1 MGIWKNRDFLRLWLG
16 QMISVIGDGVYYI
29 AIMWWIKTHTGS
41 DALVALIALC
51 AAVPGVLLGPIA
63 GVVADRVNRRRLMI
77 GMDAISAVVVII
89 PALLLAANRLEPWHL
104 CMTAALLATAA
115 TFSYPAFGSS
125 IPRIVTE
132 EQLNAANSM
141 SQAGNAL
148 AGLIGP
154 ALGGVLVA
162 GLSSVNAIALDAMS
176 FGVAAIL
183 IVLSRIPNAQRSQQD
198 LGQSVTQDLLEG
210 VRYLRSQPILWGV
223 MMVSAVL
230 NLVFAPISVLIPGLA
245 KDVLGVG
252 AQGFGLLEASMPAG
266 FVLGSIAAASLTRRL
281 NGQTM
286 IWLLCAVGLLMTAV
300 GLSRNFFITAALIV
314 SSGIGLAITNVFF
327 MVVFQTRI
335 PNELQGRAF
344 GTLGTI
350 SQALRP
356 VGLALTASA
365 VGLMGG
371 VAPVFVVCGL
381 ALSVVAFG
389 CYLVPGLAQMRHE
402 PKLELGSD

>member
-1 MGIWKNRDFLRLWLG
+1 MSIWKNHDFIRLWLG
-16 QMISVIGDGVYYI
+16 QMISVVGDGIYYI

-77 GMDAISAVVVII
+77 GMDVISAVVVIV
-89 PALLLAANRLEPWHL
+89 PALLLAVNQLEPWHV
-104 CMTAALLATAA
+104 CVTAALLATAA
-115 TFSYPAFGSS
+115 TFGYPAFFSS
-125 IPRIVTE
+125 IPRIVE
-132 EQLNAANSM
+132 EDQLSAANSM
-141 SQAGNAL
+141 SQGGNAL

-162 GLSSVNAIALDAMS
+162 GLSSVNAIALDAVS
-176 FGVAAIL
+176 FGVSALLLAF
-183 IVLSRIPNAQRSQQD
+183 SRIPDAQRSPED
-198 LGQSVTQDLLEG
+198 RAQSITADLLEG

-223 MMVSAVL
+223 MMVFAVL

-266 FVLGSIAAASLTRRL
+266 FVLGSLTATALTRRL
-281 NGQTM
+281 NGHAM
-286 IWLLCAVGLLMTAV
+286 IWLMCVVGLLMASI
-300 GLSRNFFITAALIV
+300 GLSRSFVVTAALIV
-314 SSGIGLAITNVFF
+314 SSGVGFAVMNIFF
-327 MVVFQTRI
+327 MVIFQTRI

-344 GTLGTI
+344 GTMGTI
-350 SQALRP
+350 SQGLRP

-365 VGLMGG
+365 VGLLGG

-381 ALSVVAFG
+381 AQSVVGLG
-389 CYLVPGLAQMRHE
+389 CYLVPGLTRVRHE
-402 PKLELGSD
+402 PKLEPASD

>member
-1 MGIWKNRDFLRLWLG
+1 MSIWKNHDFLRLWLG
-16 QMISVIGDGVYYI
+16 QMISVIGDGIYYI

-77 GMDAISAVVVII
+77 GMDVISAIVVIG
-89 PALLLAANRLEPWHL
+89 PALLLSANRLEPWHL
-104 CMTAALLATAA
+104 CATAALLATAA
-115 TFSYPAFGSS
+115 TFSFPAFLSS
-125 IPRIVTE
+125 VPRIVAE
-132 EQLNAANSM
+132 DQLNAANSM

-162 GLSSVNAIALDAMS
+162 GLSSVNAIALDAVS

-183 IVLSRIPNAQRSQQD
+183 NAFSRIPNAERSQKD

-210 VRYLRSQPILWGV
+210 VRYLRSQPVLWGV
-223 MMVSAVL
+223 MMVFSVL

-266 FVLGSIAAASLTRRL
+266 FVLGSILATTLTRRL
-281 NGQTM
+281 NGHTM
-286 IWLLCAVGLLMTAV
+286 IWLICAIGLLMAAI
-300 GLSRNFFITAALIV
+300 GLSKSFLVTVALIV
-314 SSGIGLAITNVFF
+314 SSGVGFAVMNVFF
-327 MVVFQTRI
+327 MVIFQTRI

-350 SQALRP
+350 SQGLRP

-365 VGLMGG
+365 VGLLGG
-371 VAPVFVVCGL
+371 VAPVFVLCGL
-381 ALSVVAFG
+381 AQSVVGLG

-402 PKLELGSD
+402 PRLELGSD

>member
-1 MGIWKNRDFLRLWLG
+1 MRIWKNHDFLRLWLG
-16 QMISVIGDGVYYI
+16 QMISVVGDGIYYI

-41 DALVALIALC
+41 DAMVALIALC

-77 GMDAISAVVVII
+77 GMDVISAIVVIV
-89 PALLLAANRLEPWHL
+89 PAFLLAANQLEPWHV
-104 CMTAALLATAA
+104 CVTAALLATAA
-115 TFSYPAFGSS
+115 TFSFPAFLSS
-125 IPRIVTE
+125 VPRIVTE
-132 EQLNAANSM
+132 DQLAAANSM
-141 SQAGNAL
+141 SQGGNAL

-154 ALGGVLVA
+154 ALGGVMVA
-162 GLSSVNAIALDAMS
+162 GLSSVNAITLDAVS
-176 FGVAAIL
+176 FGVSALLLAF
-183 IVLSRIPNAQRSQQD
+183 SRIPNAERSQKD
-198 LGQSVTQDLLEG
+198 LGQSVIQDLLG
-210 VRYLRSQPILWGV
+210 GLRYLRSQPVLWGTL
-223 MMVSAVL
+223 MVFSVL
-230 NLVFAPISVLIPGLA
+230 NLIFAPISVLIPGLA

-266 FVLGSIAAASLTRRL
+266 FVLGSIVAASLTRRL
-281 NGQTM
+281 NGHAM
-286 IWLLCAVGLLMTAV
+286 IWLLCLAGLLIAAV
-300 GLSRNFFITAALIV
+300 GLSRSFVITAILII
-314 SSGIGLAITNVFF
+314 SSGISFAVTNVFF
-327 MVVFQTRI
+327 MVVFQKRI

-350 SQALRP
+350 SQGLRP

-371 VAPVFVVCGL
+371 VAPVFVACGL

-402 PKLELGSD
+402 PRLELGSD

>member
-63 GVVADRVNRRRLMI
+63 GVVADRVNRRKLMI
-77 GMDAISAVVVII
+77 GMDAISAIVVIV

-115 TFSYPAFGSS
+115 TFSYPAFFSS
-125 IPRIVTE
+125 VPRIVTE
-132 EQLNAANSM
+132 EQLGAANSI
-141 SQAGNAL
+141 SQGGNAL

-176 FGVAAIL
+176 FGVSALLLAF
-183 IVLSRIPNAQRSQQD
+183 SRIPNAQRSPED
-198 LGQSVTQDLLEG
+198 RAQSITADLLEG
-210 VRYLRSQPILWGV
+210 LRYLRSQPILWGV
-223 MMVSAVL
+223 MMVFSVL

-266 FVLGSIAAASLTRRL
+266 FVLGSMAATALTRRL
-281 NGQTM
+281 NGHAM
-286 IWLLCAVGLLMTAV
+286 IWLMCAVGLLMAAI
-300 GLSRNFFITAALIV
+300 GLSRSFLVTAALIV
-314 SSGIGLAITNVFF
+314 SSGVGFAVMNVFF
-327 MVVFQTRI
+327 MVIFQTRI

-344 GTLGTI
+344 GTMGTI
-350 SQALRP
+350 SQGLRP

-365 VGLMGG
+365 VGLLGG
-371 VAPVFVVCGL
+371 VAPVFVLCGL
-381 ALSVVAFG
+381 AQSVVGLG
-389 CYLVPGLAQMRHE
+389 CYLVPGLAQMRQE